1 MTTNEYLQSPYN
13 LHCHNLCENLKPP
26 LGFNI
31 LLGLGLN
38 FCIEQNQPKPNVQYT
53 LEKLKRSIRLK
64 EWLEENGSSN
74 NDDDEYIPHLYLPS
88 RWNPPPASNKIE
100 SKLQQFSTKLE
111 ETVQNNITIPKTNLS
126 RLQYTCL
133 RNIKNDHRFIV
144 CLSDKNLGPVIME
157 HTTYFQRCLKDHLNC
172 RTTYVQLTEEEATE
186 RVNRTRQILLQLRL
200 DHRKDLSDAENTYFW
215 RNANLKHRLPQFYLT
230 IKVLTKHVLL

>member
-1 MTTNEYLQSPYN
+1 MKKPIAGSLSTISKECIRTYGFVADPNKPIWKNIPSALKSMTTNEYLQSPYN

-31 LLGLGLN
+31 LLGLSLN
-38 FCIEQNQPKPNVQYT
+38 FCIEQNHPKPNVQYT

-64 EWLEENGSSN
+64 EWLEENGSNN

-111 ETVQNNITIPKTNLS
+111 ENRSK
-126 RLQYTCL
+126 QYY
-133 RNIKNDHRFIV
+133 N
-144 CLSDKNLGPVIME
+144 P
-157 HTTYFQRCLKDHLNC
+157 
-172 RTTYVQLTEEEATE
+172 
-186 RVNRTRQILLQLRL
+186 
-200 DHRKDLSDAENTYFW
+200 
-215 RNANLKHRLPQFYLT
+215 
-230 IKVLTKHVLL
+230 